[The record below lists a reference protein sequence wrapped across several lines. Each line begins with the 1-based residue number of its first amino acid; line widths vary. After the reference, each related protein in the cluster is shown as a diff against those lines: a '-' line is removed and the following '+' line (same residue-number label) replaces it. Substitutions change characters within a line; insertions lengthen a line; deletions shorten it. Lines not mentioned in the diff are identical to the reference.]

1 MGYCLYGNEINE
13 DTTPIEAGLA
23 WIIDFSKNFIGS
35 DFLKT
40 HQKRKKLIA
49 FELKEKGIARKGYD
63 LVNEKNEKIGY
74 VTSGTRSPY
83 LNKSIGMGFI
93 YQNALFNDFFVL
105 IRNRKIE
112 AGLVKL
118 PFIKKS

>member
-1 MGYCLYGNEINE
+1 MDDDHDHLLSTE
-13 DTTPIEAGLA
+13 DQHEVNPY
-23 WIIDFSKNFIGS
+23 KNNQL
-35 DFLKT
+35 FLKT

-74 VTSGTRSPY
+74 VTSGTMSPY

-93 YQNALFNDFFVL
+93 YQNALFNDFFIL